1 MTDSLTALAEEQRR
15 QCADELDAHF
25 HGQTWLRESFL
36 AVPREHF
43 VPDRVWWPQRGDDDL
58 YPLMDRTRRPR
69 QWVKAIYRPGA
80 PLITQIDD
88 GAVAPDAPASSD
100 AFTSSIS
107 CARVVVTMLRHLDP
121 QPGQTVL
128 EIGTGTGYN
137 TALLCH
143 RLGDQAVTS
152 IEVDAGLAATAAHHL
167 KALGL
172 HPHLVTGDGTEGH
185 AARAPYDRLLSTA
198 CVQRVPTAW
207 IQQVR
212 AGGRILTPL
221 TTPLGTDAL
230 LSLTT
235 DGAGGATG
243 HLLTA
248 VNFMLLRSQRERRPW
263 KELGWPR
270 LADFHVRI
278 DHDGQHIGV
287 PPP

>member
-1 MTDSLTALAEEQRR
+1 
-15 QCADELDAHF
+15 
-25 HGQTWLRESFL
+25 
-36 AVPREHF
+36 
-43 VPDRVWWPQRGDDDL
+43 
-58 YPLMDRTRRPR
+58 MDRTLRPR
-69 QWVKAIYRPGA
+69 QWLKAVYRPGA

-88 GAVAPDAPASSD
+88 GAVLPEAPVSSD

-107 CARVVVTMLRHLDP
+107 CARVVVTMLRRLEP
-121 QPGQTVL
+121 RPGETLL

-167 KALGL
+167 KDLGL

-185 AARAPYDRLLSTA
+185 AARAPYDHFLPTA
-198 CVQRVPTAW
+198 CVQRVPTAR

-212 AGGRILTPL
+212 AGGRILPL

-235 DGAGGATG
+235 EAPAAPPAGCSPPSTSCCCAASASVSRGSNWAGPAWPTSTSASTKTNSTSAY
-243 HLLTA
+243 HPRRVPLTA
-248 VNFMLLRSQRERRPW
+248 L
-263 KELGWPR
+263 
-270 LADFHVRI
+270 
-278 DHDGQHIGV
+278 
-287 PPP
+287 